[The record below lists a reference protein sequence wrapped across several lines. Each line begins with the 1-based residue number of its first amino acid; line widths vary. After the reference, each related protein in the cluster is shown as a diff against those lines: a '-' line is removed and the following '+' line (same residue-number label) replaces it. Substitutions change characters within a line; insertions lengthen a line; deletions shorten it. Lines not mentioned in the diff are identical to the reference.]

1 MGIQWKVL
9 HKDDLCL
16 QLPKYTLLIAGFI
29 AYVIYSYESDE
40 KTEYL
45 LKKKMETSA
54 KEKTEILNFL
64 PDGVIIFKDKSP

>member
-1 MGIQWKVL
+1 M
-9 HKDDLCL
+9 
-16 QLPKYTLLIAGFI
+16 